1 MERASPPAVHP
12 SHHDHAD
19 FNFQESLLP
28 MTQHEA
34 AVEANRCLYCYDAP
48 CMHAC
53 PTHIDIPTFIRKIST
68 GNLRGSARTILE
80 SNFLGGTCAR
90 VCPVQEL
97 CEGACVLGADHT
109 PIAIGR
115 LQRYAVDHVQQK
127 GVQLFSPA
135 PATGKQVAVVGSG
148 PAGISA
154 SAELAKLGHAVTLY
168 ERRELGGGLST
179 YGIIVLRE
187 PVEVALREVEAVKQM
202 GVEVRTQVELTDRAG
217 LDALL
222 SEYDAVFLGLGLG
235 AVPAVGIP
243 GEEHILD
250 GLAVIEASKMNLP
263 TGIGTRVAVIG
274 AGNTAIDAATVAR
287 RMGADTAMVYRRTEA
302 EMTAYRHEYEF
313 ALHEGI
319 TFDFLTQP
327 VRVLSEGS
335 RVTGLECR
343 RMVLGAPDS
352 SGRPRPEP
360 VLGSEFVIPCDTVI
374 SAIGQEKPALA
385 AALGLNLEGGYIAVS
400 SELETSVPR
409 VYAGGDC
416 VRVRGSA
423 STVMAVQDGKIA
435 AASIHAALSATPGT
449 VMLKPEFPAEV
460 RFNPMY
466 TESHGTQSH
475 GGPTPSTTLSHAL
488 EAPHG

>member
-1 MERASPPAVHP
+1 MERATPSPAAFNPE
-12 SHHDHAD
+12 D

-28 MTQHEA
+28 MSQHEA
-34 AVEANRCLYCYDAP
+34 AAEAYRCLYCYDAP

-115 LQRYAVDHVQQK
+115 LQRYAVDHVQDR
-127 GVQLFSPA
+127 GVQMFTPA
-135 PATGKQVAVVGSG
+135 PATGKKVAVVGSG

-154 SAELAKLGHAVTLY
+154 SAELAKLGHAVTLL
-168 ERRELGGGLST
+168 EKRELGGGLST

-187 PVEVALREVEAVKQM
+187 PVEVALREVEALKAL
-202 GVEVRTQVELTDRAG
+202 GVDVNTQAELQDRAG
-217 LDALL
+217 LDTLL
-222 SEYDAVFLGLGLG
+222 NTYDAVFLGLGLG
-235 AVPAVGIP
+235 AVPAIGIP
-243 GEEHILD
+243 GEDHILD
-250 GLAVIEASKMNLP
+250 GLSVIEASKMGLP
-263 TGIGTRVAVIG
+263 TSIGQRVAVIG

-287 RMGADTAMVYRRTEA
+287 RMGADTTMVYRRTEH

-319 TFDFLTQP
+319 GFSFLTQP
-327 VRVLSEGS
+327 VGVEVQEGK
-335 RVTGLECR
+335 VTGLNCVQMR
-343 RMVLGAPDS
+343 LGAPDS
-352 SGRPRPEP
+352 SGRPRPEAVP
-360 VLGSEFVIPCDTVI
+360 GSEFVLPCDTVI

-385 AALGLNLEGGYIAVS
+385 ALLGLELEGGYIAVS
-400 SELETSVPR
+400 EGLETSIPG

-423 STVMAVQDGKIA
+423 STVMAVQDGKVA
-435 AASIHAALSATPGT
+435 AASIHAALSVMPGT
-449 VMLKPEFPAEV
+449 VILKPEVPTEV
-460 RFNPMY
+460 RSNPMY
-466 TESHGTQSH
+466 AESRGTHQEARHG
-475 GGPTPSTTLSHAL
+475 
-488 EAPHG
+488 